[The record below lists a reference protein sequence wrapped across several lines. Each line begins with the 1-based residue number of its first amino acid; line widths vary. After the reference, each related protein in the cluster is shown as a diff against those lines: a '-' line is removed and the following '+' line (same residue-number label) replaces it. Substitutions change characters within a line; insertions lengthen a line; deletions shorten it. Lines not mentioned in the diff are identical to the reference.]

1 MNFSFS
7 CNLNKLLWVITI
19 HSYFSQHCQ
28 AFFFFQPR
36 TFRLNASIWLFPL
49 AASKNVSPLDQ
60 IRVLKR
66 DVHLIWII
74 TLLTLFRQQMWL
86 GWYVSR
92 ERGAVWAQCLLPL
105 CTTTTHHFMA
115 SSYRW
120 EVSTSRSRGLTRRR
134 TRLLLIHN
142 RTRLSA
148 VRSTPAAAQI
158 GASQLG
164 NTREG
169 GMVWWTRNR
178 PVFKN
183 REHAQFEK
191 TRRES
196 IDRRHKVGGNRY
208 VTLMDTGDCGS
219 LAHKRIGWN
228 SYWYGHQRPVGSGG
242 EGESWGAGGVIGCF
256 DSLEAVNGNY
266 RMH

>member
-1 MNFSFS
+1 
-7 CNLNKLLWVITI
+7 
-19 HSYFSQHCQ
+19 
-28 AFFFFQPR
+28 
-36 TFRLNASIWLFPL
+36 
-49 AASKNVSPLDQ
+49 
-60 IRVLKR
+60 
-66 DVHLIWII
+66 
-74 TLLTLFRQQMWL
+74 MWL

-92 ERGAVWAQCLLPL
+92 DRGAVWAQCLLPL
-105 CTTTTHHFMA
+105 CTTTTHFIA

-120 EVSTSRSRGLTRRR
+120 EVSTSRSRGLTRLR

-142 RTRLSA
+142 HTPVSCQVNTGSRSDWCKSTREH
-148 VRSTPAAAQI
+148 T
-158 GASQLG
+158 GG
-164 NTREG
+164 REG
-169 GMVWWTRNR
+169 GMVWWTRSR

-242 EGESWGAGGVIGCF
+242 GGSGGVIGCF